1 MLDMS
6 KGFSL
11 CLRES
16 PRTVTCVKQ
25 DVYWIIGSSMFLRL
39 LHHLTPFVLSN
50 SLPSF
55 ANWKEWWAT
64 NKHKWPAD
72 TSCRTT
78 CRLVISGHMGL
89 SFTETFFE
97 APPPSARR
105 TLHGKIS
112 ETLSQTLQL
121 VQWLCNCLM
130 IWLTLLYLLW
140 GLLWSVKTSV
150 PLTSDLHMRVVGAM
164 HHGKFKMESKR
175 GRGTGCSKTMS
186 DKNVT
191 QCIMHFVTQKYMV
204 EICHMFAFWFHNWT
218 CTRPANRMSRQ
229 GSVGSA
235 NS

>member
-6 KGFSL
+6 TGFSL

-50 SLPSF
+50 SHPSF

-72 TSCRTT
+72 TYCRTI

-89 SFTETFFE
+89 SFTETLFE

-105 TLHGKIS
+105 TLHGKING
-112 ETLSQTLQL
+112 TLSQTLQIGTMAMQL
-121 VQWLCNCLM
+121 PCYDM
-130 IWLTLLYLLW
+130 MTLLWLLW
-140 GLLWSVKTSV
+140 GLLK
-150 PLTSDLHMRVVGAM
+150 RVLPYK
-164 HHGKFKMESKR
+164 H
-175 GRGTGCSKTMS
+175 
-186 DKNVT
+186 
-191 QCIMHFVTQKYMV
+191 QI
-204 EICHMFAFWFHNWT
+204 
-218 CTRPANRMSRQ
+218 
-229 GSVGSA
+229 
-235 NS
+235 